1 MEIQL
6 SLLYTMPKS
15 PSTSE
20 NYKLTQL
27 QSIHNLQPQR
37 EQRDIQQRFQ
47 QSPNQLRTQRNN
59 QTHNHDE
66 LYKNN

>member
-47 QSPNQLRTQRNN
+47 QSPNQLHTERNN
-59 QTHNHDE
+59 QTHKHDE